1 MGSYQIADVTFCIEP
16 KGQLL
21 AQMLA
26 PYAVSGRQSDAT
38 LSPCDPETEINQVLQ
53 QLSLQLLDR
62 FDGIVLHS
70 AALVYRGKAYLFT
83 APPGTGKS
91 THALL
96 WKEKL
101 KEQVQILNG
110 DKPLLRLRNGGI
122 TVYGS
127 PWQGKE
133 RLGYNGSAPLG
144 GIYLLRR
151 GNVNRTAPMDPIE
164 ALAELLSATVYPPD
178 ATGIH
183 KLVSLFSRLTQQIP
197 VRILYC
203 RPDLGA
209 VDAVLMDLEE
219 QP

>member
-1 MGSYQIADVTFCIEP
+1 MGCYKIADVIFRITPTEP
-16 KGQLL
+16 LL

-26 PYAVSGRQSDAT
+26 PYATDGDPDAVT
-38 LSPCDPETEINQVLQ
+38 LAGGDTNQCLK

-62 FDGIVLHS
+62 FDGMVLHS

-91 THALL
+91 THVLL

-110 DKPLLRLRNGGI
+110 DKPLLRLQADQV
-122 TVYGS
+122 TVYGG

-144 GIYLLRR
+144 GIYILRR
-151 GNVNRTAPMDPIE
+151 GSINQTAPIDSVE

-178 ATGIH
+178 REGTD
-183 KLVSLFSRLTQQIP
+183 KLISLLSRLMQQIP
-197 VRILYC
+197 VRVLYC
-203 RPDLGA
+203 RPDIGA
-209 VDAVLMDLEE
+209 VDAVLSELEE